1 MQQYEYDCLVRVEN
15 DKYAPQKHITIIASN
30 THEAKSIAEAQ
41 GYRVY
46 HAYSKGRAY

>member
-15 DKYAPQKHITIIASN
+15 DKYALQKHITIIASN
-30 THEAKSIAEAQ
+30 AHEAKSIAEAQ

-46 HAYSKGRAY
+46 KTISKGRAD